1 MEKKDEYF
9 NEHET
14 NLILNALTCPI
25 CEGIFRN
32 PFTILT
38 CNHTFCEKCL
48 FSKINNIKNNNNN
61 NNSELNNNKKCPKC
75 NNIISDLSII
85 QNDKMLISLINLIF
99 PELLSLNLEEGK
111 KIFSTFK
118 ENCNKEIKSLK
129 QNEKKIKIKFM
140 PLPSPDY
147 IEEKLPLIEKNELLL
162 SRETTI
168 IAIQKYILFNL
179 NKKQL
184 NLKDEKEI
192 IVMQD
197 GIECPETYNLNNI
210 FDEKKNNVVL
220 YYKKKI

>member
-1 MEKKDEYF
+1 MEKNDEYF

-14 NLILNALTCPI
+14 NLILIALTCSL
-25 CEGIFRN
+25 CKGIFRN
-32 PFTILT
+32 PYTILT

-48 FSKINNIKNNNNN
+48 FENLKN
-61 NNSELNNNKKCPKC
+61 SKCPTCHNLIK
-75 NNIISDLSII
+75 DLSVI
-85 QNDKMLISLINLIF
+85 QNDKMLINLINVIF

-111 KIFSTFK
+111 KIYSTFK
-118 ENCNKEIKSLK
+118 ENCQKEIKSLK
-129 QNEKKIKIKFM
+129 QNEDKIKIKFI
-140 PLPSPDY
+140 PLPTTDY

-168 IAIQKYILFNL
+168 IAIQKFIFFNL
-179 NKKQL
+179 SKKK
-184 NLKDEKEI
+184 NVSLKDEKEI

-197 GIECPETYNLNNI
+197 GIECPESYTLNNI

>member
-1 MEKKDEYF
+1 MEKNDEYF

-32 PFTILT
+32 PHTILT

-48 FSKINNIKNNNNN
+48 FSKIDDLKNI
-61 NNSELNNNKKCPKC
+61 NSNSNIKCPKC
-75 NNIISDLSII
+75 NNIISDLSVI
-85 QNDKMLISLINLIF
+85 QNDKMLINLINVIF

-111 KIFSTFK
+111 KIYSTFK
-118 ENCNKEIKSLK
+118 ENCQKEIKSLK
-129 QNEKKIKIKFM
+129 QNEDKIKIKFI
-140 PLPSPDY
+140 PLPTTDY

-168 IAIQKYILFNL
+168 KAIQKFIFFNL
-179 NKKQL
+179 NKKKNA
-184 NLKDEKEI
+184 NLKDGKEI

-197 GIECPETYNLNNI
+197 GIECPESYTLNNI
-210 FDEKKNNVVL
+210 FDEKKNNVIL